1 MRGSWDPVVTENV
14 VGTSFDVVVVGS
26 GSGGAVVARRLV
38 DAGMRVC
45 VIEAGGFDDNPA
57 IHDPARLWELWGSPE
72 DWAYTTVPQ
81 SACDGRTVD
90 IPRGK
95 VLGGSSCLNG
105 TIYIRGHRSDYD
117 GWAELGCTGWGYD
130 DVLPL
135 FKRSEDFSRGASEY
149 HGAGGPLRVTADY
162 EPHPLLATVV
172 EAAQEVGIP
181 LNADHNGATQD
192 GVGFCHL
199 MVKDGIRQSQAV
211 AFLRPVLD
219 APNLTLLTGTRARR
233 LIIEGGRCVGVELS
247 GEGAPEQVRA
257 EHEVVVCAGAID
269 SPKLLMLSGIGK
281 ADELARHGIA
291 VVVDLPG
298 VGKNLQD
305 HLLVPVVCS
314 AARPVPPVVPG
325 TQPLHAQLFAR
336 SKAGLPGPDTQPLFF
351 HVPIYLPGMEG
362 PEDGFTL
369 WAALI
374 RPASVGALTLAS
386 AAPDDPPLIDPAY
399 LAEEADVDALEW
411 SFNQMREIEKA
422 GALGEWLGEELYPG
436 PDVTSRADIRAYIRQ
451 TATTYFH
458 QVGTCRMGIDELAV
472 VDPELRVHGVDG
484 LRVADAAVMPVIS
497 SGNTHAPTTM
507 IGERAADLVRD
518 AAA

>member
-1 MRGSWDPVVTENV
+1 MAD
-14 VGTSFDVVVVGS
+14 SFDVVVVGS

-233 LIIEGGRCVGVELS
+233 LIIEGGRCVGS
-247 GEGAPEQVRA
+247 SCPEREHPSKCEPSTRSSSARVR
-257 EHEVVVCAGAID
+257 
-269 SPKLLMLSGIGK
+269 STRPS
-281 ADELARHGIA
+281 
-291 VVVDLPG
+291 
-298 VGKNLQD
+298 
-305 HLLVPVVCS
+305 CS
-314 AARPVPPVVPG
+314 CFRDRQGRRARPPRDRRRRRPARRREEPAGPSARAGRLLRRAPVAAVVPG

-336 SKAGLPGPDTQPLFF
+336 TRPVCPGPTRSRSSSTCRYTCPGWKAPRTDSPCGLP
-351 HVPIYLPGMEG
+351 
-362 PEDGFTL
+362 
-369 WAALI
+369 
-374 RPASVGALTLAS
+374 
-386 AAPDDPPLIDPAY
+386 
-399 LAEEADVDALEW
+399 
-411 SFNQMREIEKA
+411 
-422 GALGEWLGEELYPG
+422 
-436 PDVTSRADIRAYIRQ
+436 
-451 TATTYFH
+451 
-458 QVGTCRMGIDELAV
+458 
-472 VDPELRVHGVDG
+472 
-484 LRVADAAVMPVIS
+484 
-497 SGNTHAPTTM
+497 
-507 IGERAADLVRD
+507 
-518 AAA
+518 